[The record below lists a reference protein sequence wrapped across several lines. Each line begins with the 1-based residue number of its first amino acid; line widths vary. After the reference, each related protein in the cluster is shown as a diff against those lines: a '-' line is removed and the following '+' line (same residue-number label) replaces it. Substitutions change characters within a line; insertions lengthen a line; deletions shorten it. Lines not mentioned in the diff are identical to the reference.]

1 MEYRYKVLLMNILQN
16 FTFFK
21 AILSTEYFFEIFYSQ
36 RQALFK
42 GILR

>member
-21 AILSTEYFFEIFYSQ
+21 SKPMYVSIDYPKLC
-36 RQALFK
+36 
-42 GILR
+42 